1 MDENCIGVFDR
12 VHMMDFG
19 TVDINST
26 SKKVFEVR
34 NGASIDQVYKVE
46 RYIDIPKLDSGFKI
60 IPNSSTAVKPG
71 KAFSF
76 RVELTPKAVNMRIS
90 DYFVIKHLFGVEAT
104 IFTKATIEGPE
115 CSLSCTIMQIA
126 CSHDKKK
133 STKTFKIR
141 SCGGSLVS
149 YHIATDNDHSTF
161 TFSPSQGKIKPSE
174 SIDITVTFT
183 SAKHGLFF
191 KRVFCLV
198 ENHEPLV
205 LDIYAIKLK
214 HNESPSFKVVHTNLP
229 VYKNGYHCFMNNVM
243 SKILKQELPLVSMTV
258 CHIDFKHCAPN
269 SKKAVEF
276 SLTNNQNSNVVLLWN
291 ERVDRAF
298 FIQPSTVEIEA
309 NGSANFKAF
318 FQPSCKD
325 KLFSSDFEARLLSDD
340 QIVPFPVGISLKG
353 HSFEETSCGWAAQ
366 YKVEPRCVTLPPCMA
381 RPFRPSHS
389 TLTIHRFGHLPLAFK
404 FHPPEKSNFTVK
416 PQQGLIHKNF
426 QIVVVQFQPKKIHDL
441 VYAEKWMLSFNSNEN
456 VNQCY
461 VEFGASIETPQLIVN
476 NGLDVVFPKAHPGS
490 PTETVVDLYNPTRF
504 SFWFNEEVLK
514 GESVLMVGHG
524 GEIWPHEHRQVTW
537 TFCPQG
543 VGDLEALVCCTPSM
557 GADIEVKAATVT
569 VRGVCEETILRVMPH
584 GLIYD
589 KSLCE
594 HEDER
599 GFEIIN
605 SGEALV
611 TGTLMWLSGDSCNA
625 DDVTIRFE
633 PDTFTLQPGSST
645 LVKVFVTP
653 HTTGTKS
660 LTIGYSLNEI
670 SATPLIPVFIDGVF
684 PCVQVSDIRLNNTGP
699 LFTKLDVWRTLKISK
714 LNEILEAIKPDKPEN
729 ISMRLP
735 SFVCTS
741 DTVTVE
747 LLLENISGI
756 AVYLKLTREQGC
768 ECKPQLQPVS
778 FSRRQWKDV
787 CPHKTQL
794 KISPLAARV
803 EAHSTMVLNLDVR
816 YSTLENVACV
826 FNLSLTPED
835 YENISYFLK
844 LEISRYS
851 IPEGASYLDSVEP
864 VDKGDYVFNMKSVFI
879 GDCYPFL
886 QAFYLYNNTKH
897 SVFYEVEDKYLV
909 GTPFKYV
916 GDRSTISPLSNH
928 ALFFTFLP
936 NSCDS
941 YGAFVELTVNS
952 LRTTKLLLKGTGMLD
967 EGNDDFDSGVI
978 PSGEKMMSLNPLPVF
993 LSTSHINIG
1002 PIKQGS
1008 AQRHILFFNNKTKDI
1023 VSFKWHTTKLPGVV
1037 ELRVHP
1043 SKGAVQPGGAV
1054 ECRAVAYSKG
1064 WPCDFTCSLTCV
1076 CASFSKYSSM
1086 VQKTLKYREDL
1097 STCADYFVITE
1108 NGTENIELA
1117 LPQEDWPRKS
1127 YLTVSA
1133 RVVVKYDAVGG
1144 DPCLP
1149 FAPAAIQ
1156 HPNFRDSLT
1165 DVDEGHKLFIIQ
1177 IMEMVLWETL
1187 DGLYKSSSF
1196 RREEPLERYVT
1207 LKDSSEQTDVAV
1219 PSQVL
1224 QTTMEDVL
1232 YSVWQNFFQLTP
1244 RNSTEHLRRTLIMNL
1259 QQISR
1264 MWYSSDDSIGPIHA
1278 TTSIAESMTSDIK
1291 YS

>member
-1 MDENCIGVFDR
+1 MDGHVDIFDQ
-12 VHMMDFG
+12 VHVMDFG
-19 TVDINST
+19 TIDINST

-34 NGASIDQVYKVE
+34 NSASIEQVYKVE
-46 RYIDIPKLDSGFKI
+46 RLIDIPKLDIGFKV
-60 IPNSSTAVKPG
+60 IPTISTSVKPG
-71 KAFSF
+71 KSFSF
-76 RVELTPKAVNMRIS
+76 QFVLTPKAVNLRIS
-90 DYFVIKHLFGVEAT
+90 DYFVIRHLFGVEAT
-104 IFTKATIEGPE
+104 LFTKATVEGPE
-115 CSLSCTIMQIA
+115 CSLSCSIMQIA

-133 STKTFKIR
+133 STKTFQIR
-141 SCGGSLVS
+141 NCGGSLVS
-149 YHIATDNDHSTF
+149 YQIATDNDHFPF
-161 TFSPSQGKIKPSE
+161 TFSPSQGKMKPSE
-174 SIDITVTFT
+174 SVEITVTFT
-183 SAKHGLFF
+183 SLKHGLFF
-191 KRVFCLV
+191 KRVFCLI
-198 ENHEPLV
+198 EHHEPLV
-205 LDIYAIKLK
+205 LEIYAIKLK

-229 VYKNGYHCFMNNVM
+229 SYKNGYHCFMYNVM
-243 SKILKQELPLVSMTV
+243 STILKHELPLVSTTV
-258 CHIDFKHCAPN
+258 SYIDFKHCAQN
-269 SKKAVEF
+269 SKKVIEF
-276 SLTNNQNSNVVLLWN
+276 SMTNNQNVKLVLMWS
-291 ERVDRAF
+291 ERTDRAF
-298 FIQPSTVEIEA
+298 LIQPSTVEIQA
-309 NGSANFKAF
+309 KGSAHFKAV
-318 FQPSCKD
+318 FQPSSKD
-325 KLFSSDFEARLLSDD
+325 KLFSSNFEARLLSDD
-340 QIVPFPVGISLKG
+340 QLVPFPVDINLKG

-366 YKVEPRCVTLPPCMA
+366 YKVEPRCVTLPPCLSH
-381 RPFRPSHS
+381 PFRPSHS

-404 FHPPEKSNFTVK
+404 FHPPERSSFIVK
-416 PQQGLIHKNF
+416 PEQGLIHKSF
-426 QIVVVQFQPKKIHDL
+426 QIVLVQFKPKKVHDI
-441 VYAEKWMLSFNSNEN
+441 VYAEKWMVSFNSNEN

-461 VEFGASIETPQLIVN
+461 VEFGASIETPQLIIN

-514 GESVLMVGHG
+514 GESVLMIGHG
-524 GEIWPHEHRQVTW
+524 GEMWPHEHRQVTW

-543 VGDLEALVCCTPSM
+543 VGDLEALVRCTPSM
-557 GADIEVKAATVT
+557 GADIEVKAATAT
-569 VRGVCEETILRVMPH
+569 VRGVCEETVLRVIPH
-584 GLIYD
+584 GLIYE
-589 KSLCE
+589 KSICE

-611 TGTLMWLSGDSCNA
+611 TGTLMWLPGDSSNA
-625 DDVTIRFE
+625 EEVTIRFE

-660 LTIGYSLNEI
+660 ITIGYSLNEI
-670 SATPLIPVFIDGVF
+670 SATPLIPVFINGVF
-684 PCVQVSDIRLNNTGP
+684 PYVQVSDIRINNTGP
-699 LFTKLDVWRTLKISK
+699 LFTKLDVWRTLKIAK
-714 LNEILEAIKPDKPEN
+714 LNEILETIKPDKPEH

-741 DTVTVE
+741 DLVTVE
-747 LLLENISGI
+747 LLLENLSDI
-756 AVYLKLTREQGC
+756 AVDLKLTQERVC

-794 KISPLAARV
+794 KVSPLAAHL
-803 EAHSTMVLNLDVR
+803 EAHSSTVLKVDVS
-816 YSTLENVACV
+816 YSTPEHVACV
-826 FNLSLTPED
+826 FNLLLTPED
-835 YENISYFLK
+835 YENINCFLK

-851 IPEGASYLDSVEP
+851 IKEGTSYLDSVEP
-864 VDKGDYVFNMKSVFI
+864 IEKGDYIFNMKSVFI

-916 GDRSTISPLSNH
+916 GDRSTISPVSNH

-936 NSCDS
+936 NSCDT
-941 YGAFVELTVNS
+941 YGAFVEVTVNS
-952 LRTTKLLLKGTGMLD
+952 IRTIKLLLRGTGTLVQ
-967 EGNDDFDSGVI
+967 ENDDFDCRAV
-978 PSGEKMMSLNPLPVF
+978 PSGEKLMSLSPLPVF

-1002 PIKQGS
+1002 PIKQGC
-1008 AQRHILFFNNKTKDI
+1008 AQRHILFFNNKTKEI
-1023 VSFKWHTTKLPGVV
+1023 ISFKWHSTKLPGVA

-1043 SKGAVQPGGAV
+1043 SKGAVQPGGTV
-1054 ECRAVAYSKG
+1054 ECRAVVYSKG
-1064 WPCDFTCSLTCV
+1064 WPCDFTCSLACV

-1086 VQKTLKYREDL
+1086 VQKTIKYREDL

-1108 NGTENIELA
+1108 NGTDNVELA
-1117 LPQEDWPRKS
+1117 PPQEDWPRKS
-1127 YLTVSA
+1127 YLTLSVK
-1133 RVVVKYDAVGG
+1133 VIVKYDAVAGE
-1144 DPCLP
+1144 PCLP
-1149 FAPAAIQ
+1149 FAPASIQ

-1165 DVDEGHKLFIIQ
+1165 DVDEGHKLFITH

-1187 DGLYKSSSF
+1187 DDLCKPSNS
-1196 RREEPLERYVT
+1196 RRDEPLERYVT
-1207 LKDSSEQTDVAV
+1207 LKESSDQTDVAV

-1232 YSVWQNFFQLTP
+1232 YSVWQNMCQLTP

-1264 MWYSSDDSIGPIHA
+1264 MWFSSDDSISPLQP
-1278 TTSIAESMTSDIK
+1278 TTSIAESMTSEIK